1 MRKTAAPRMWLS
13 LVVSA
18 TAGSWPLSAQT
29 LPVPVALSGT
39 LAPSGGN
46 YGTFGTSAFSVFLPV
61 VNESGRVYFSSNLTG
76 GSATV
81 GLFAGP
87 PGGVQA
93 IALQGDPAPAGGN
106 YSSFSDQVQTP
117 SGVIAFSCSL
127 TGGSAAQGLFVGS
140 PGALQTVAISGMP
153 APGGGGNYS
162 TGFLT
167 PLLNGSGRVA
177 FSTSLTGG
185 TSTQGVFAGVPGSVQ
200 AVALLG
206 NPSPAGGNY
215 SSFTRLVLNTSG
227 QVGFS
232 AGLSGGSATAGAF
245 VGMPG
250 AIQAVALQGNPAPAG
265 GNYSGFPSIPMLNDA
280 GQVAIVSAL
289 TGGSATGGVFVGT
302 PGALQTVALQG
313 APAPA
318 GGNYDT
324 FAFDP
329 ALNGAGRVVFR
340 ATLVGGSSASGLFVG
355 APGSVQ
361 SAALSGTPAPGGGNF
376 NNFFPSQINGFGQ
389 VAFAATLAGAGV
401 DMTNDVGLYAGSV
414 GALSKVVRKG
424 DAIDVDPGPG
434 VDMRTVSAIGFR
446 GEFNT
451 VSGGQD
457 GRGVAF
463 TNNALLTYTL
473 VFTDGTSGVF
483 VSSVTPVPEPAT
495 AGLLAWAV
503 TAALPA
509 LWSRR
514 RHINR
519 RMHA

>member
-13 LVVSA
+13 LVVVA
-18 TAGSWPLSAQT
+18 TAGSWPVSAQSP
-29 LPVPVALSGT
+29 PVPVALSGT
-39 LAPSGGN
+39 PAPAGGN
-46 YGTFGTSAFSVFLPV
+46 YGQFGTSAFSVFLPV
-61 VNESGRVYFSSNLTG
+61 VNESGRVYFQPTLAG

-185 TSTQGVFAGVPGSVQ
+185 TSTQGLFTGAPGSVQ

-215 SSFTRLVLNTSG
+215 SSFTRLVLNANG

-232 AGLSGGSATAGAF
+232 AGLTGGSATAGAF

-265 GNYSGFPSIPMLNDA
+265 GNYSGLPSIPMLNDA

-313 APAPA
+313 AAAPS

-324 FAFDP
+324 FSFDP

-340 ATLVGGSSASGLFVG
+340 ATLVGGSSPAGLFVG
-355 APGSVQ
+355 SPGSVQ
-361 SAALSGTPAPGGGNF
+361 APAIAGTLAPGGGNF
-376 NNFFPSQINGFGQ
+376 NTFFPSQINGVGQ

-401 DMTNDVGLYAGSV
+401 DATNDVGLYAGSV
-414 GALSKVVRKG
+414 GSLTKVVRKG
-424 DAIDVDPGPG
+424 DVIDVDPGPG
-434 VDMRTVSAIGFR
+434 VDLRTIAAIGFR

-457 GRGVAF
+457 GRGISF
-463 TNNALLTYTL
+463 TDNGLLTYTL
-473 VFTDGTSGVF
+473 AFTNGTSGVF

-495 AGLLAWAV
+495 TGLLAWVAA
-503 TAALPA
+503 AALA
-509 LWSRR
+509 VRWRR
-514 RHINR
+514 RR
-519 RMHA
+519 V